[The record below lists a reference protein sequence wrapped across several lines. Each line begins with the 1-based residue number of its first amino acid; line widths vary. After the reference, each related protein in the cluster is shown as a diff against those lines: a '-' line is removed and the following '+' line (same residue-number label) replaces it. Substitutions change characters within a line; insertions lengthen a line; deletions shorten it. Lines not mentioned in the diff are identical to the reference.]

1 MAHPA
6 TALVDGAG
14 VMAHAADVLPVV
26 AGVVAAATVYG
37 LGWRELSRRMPQ
49 RFGSGRLAAF
59 LAGLATITMAV
70 ASPLDA
76 AAEVR
81 LSAHMI
87 QHMLLMMV
95 APPLLWLGA
104 PVAPLLQGLPRCL
117 RRSVAK
123 VTTSRRVRAA
133 TGLVGHPAF
142 GWVAFTLVFWVWHTP
157 RLYELA
163 LASHA
168 WHHVEHA
175 CFFATAMLFW
185 RPVIE
190 GAPARS
196 RWPSWTLIPYLV
208 LADVQNTVLA
218 ATLTFSDRVIYP
230 GYAALTGA
238 GPAALDDQ
246 SLAGVIMWVPGS
258 LVFLGAAVWLAVAA
272 LNSSLTESHVA
283 R

>member
-1 MAHPA
+1 MAHAA

-14 VMAHAADVLPVV
+14 VMAHAAHALPVV
-26 AGVVAAATVYG
+26 AGVVASAMLYVA
-37 LGWRELSRRMPQ
+37 GWRELSRRMPQ
-49 RFGSGRLAAF
+49 RFTPGRLAAF
-59 LAGLATITMAV
+59 LAGLAMIATAV

-76 AAEVR
+76 AAEMR

-104 PVAPLLQGLPRCL
+104 PVAPMLQGLPRWL
-117 RRSVAK
+117 RPRVTK
-123 VTTSRRVRAA
+123 VTMSRSVRAA
-133 TGLVGHPAF
+133 TRLISHPAC
-142 GWVAFTLVFWVWHTP
+142 GWIAFTLVFWAWHTP

-175 CFFATAMLFW
+175 CFFATAILFW

-190 GAPARS
+190 GFPARS
-196 RWPSWTLIPYLV
+196 RWRSWTLIPYLV

-218 ATLTFSDRVIYP
+218 GILTFSDRVIYP
-230 GYAALTGA
+230 GYAALA
-238 GPAALDDQ
+238 GGGLAAALDDQ
-246 SLAGVIMWVPGS
+246 ALAGVIMWVPGS
-258 LVFLGAAVWLAVAA
+258 LVFLGAAVWLATAA
-272 LNSSLTESHVA
+272 LRSPAAPESA
-283 R
+283 